1 MKDYETADVY
11 VIYHLYYSRR
21 LHPTGVFVYRVESL
35 QPVISCLQNTQ
46 FVTQGS
52 RFYMISCLQNTQSV
66 TQGSRFYMR
75 SCIQQW
81 FPTKMDY
88 LYAIASPGIPCDSC
102 DSTSPQF
109 RNSDWKPCIQT
120 YSHQKEILHLVYSQ
134 VYGLQS
140 LFILFI
146 LFWLP

>member
-46 FVTQGS
+46 FVTQGSRFYMISCLQNTQFVTHGS

-109 RNSDWKPCIQT
+109 RNSDWKPCI
-120 YSHQKEILHLVYSQ
+120 
-134 VYGLQS
+134 
-140 LFILFI
+140 
-146 LFWLP
+146 